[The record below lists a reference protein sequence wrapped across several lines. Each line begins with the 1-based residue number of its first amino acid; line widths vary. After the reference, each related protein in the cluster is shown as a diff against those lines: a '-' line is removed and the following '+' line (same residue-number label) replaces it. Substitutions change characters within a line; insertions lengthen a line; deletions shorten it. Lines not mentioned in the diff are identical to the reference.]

1 MNYRVDIEICPDN
14 CFSPEK
20 PFLTIIFF
28 FGNPSKFVLKMNK
41 VEQSNGFVGEN
52 QLSQCEPPQQK
63 SVKNLVCKEGLSV
76 SFKNDVKFIT

>member
-1 MNYRVDIEICPDN
+1 LFFARKAIFND
-14 CFSPEK
+14 K
-20 PFLTIIFF
+20 FF

>member
-1 MNYRVDIEICPDN
+1 
-14 CFSPEK
+14 
-20 PFLTIIFF
+20 
-28 FGNPSKFVLKMNK
+28 MNK